1 IVGAPGILKI
11 SVSEDKLPITSG
23 YCHRRGTNDA
33 EDEKREL
40 EFKKEGQEYGQV
52 LRMLGNG
59 RCEVLCSDETTRLSH
74 ICGKLHKKVWISAG
88 DIVLV
93 CVRDYQDTKAD
104 VVHRYYHHEARSLKA
119 YGELPECI
127 RPGGLDDGDDDG
139 DDCVEFA
146 EGEDFVDNI

>member
-1 IVGAPGILKI
+1 MMQKMRSASL
-11 SVSEDKLPITSG
+11 SS
-23 YCHRRGTNDA
+23 
-33 EDEKREL
+33 
-40 EFKKEGQEYGQV
+40 KKKAKNTV
-52 LRMLGNG
+52 KA
-59 RCEVLCSDETTRLSH
+59 TRLSH
-74 ICGKLHKKVWISAG
+74 ICGKLYKKVWISAG

-146 EGEDFVDNI
+146 EGEDFVLIVCSFVLDYTLCFFFERRFY